1 MLKNILVYFCH
12 CLYGCL
18 RMLVCASQLIRWQIV
33 NVYTSAWLVNI
44 IYLTVAG
51 VRQNVEFMCIY
62 PFCIPLINF
71 SCQNI
76 LEFSF
81 CQIQCGSLKI
91 RRKST
96 FTLLHN
102 QRGGVWLHK
111 RYPLSG
117 LRVAPLFLGIQGA
130 QRCYG
135 SLPDNVIFKVDKM
148 DSQNTLGSECYSL
161 FSIGKKLYPQRASPP
176 MSMHNCSQV
185 PMPLTQS

>member
-1 MLKNILVYFCH
+1 MLKNILVYH

-18 RMLVCASQLIRWQIV
+18 HMLVCASQLIWWQRV
-33 NVYTSAWLVNI
+33 NVYTSIWLVNI
-44 IYLTVAG
+44 IYLMVAG
-51 VRQNVEFMCIY
+51 VRQNVGFVCIY
-62 PFCIPLINF
+62 PFYIPLINF

-81 CQIQCGSLKI
+81 CQIQRGSSKI

-96 FTLLHN
+96 FVLLHN

-117 LRVAPLFLGIQGA
+117 LTFAPLFLAIQGE

-135 SLPDNVIFKVDKM
+135 SLPDNVIFNVDKR
-148 DSQNTLGSECYSL
+148 DSQNTLVSECYL
-161 FSIGKKLYPQRASPP
+161 IFSIGKKLHPRRASPP
-176 MSMHNCSQV
+176 TCMYNCSQV
-185 PMPLTQS
+185 PMPLIQS